1 MASLKEVRGRITSV
15 TSTKKI
21 TSAMKMVS
29 AAKLRRAQDAITNYL
44 PYQEKLSKTLEDFIT
59 YSTDELTIPL
69 ADERPVKK
77 VAIIAISS
85 NSSLCGAFNSNV
97 IKKTDEV
104 IRSYENLSQN
114 DFIFYTIG
122 KKISESLIKRG
133 VSIKGRYDNLVDK
146 TDYDQTAAVIDDVIE
161 LFLAKEIDAV
171 QIVYNH
177 FKNAAVQ
184 QIAREVVL
192 PLTKSVSEKT
202 EKRTLDY
209 ILEPDKD
216 HLILMLV
223 PTVLRLRLY
232 SAILDSIA
240 SEHGARMTA
249 MQTATDNAEELIQDL
264 KLKYNKARQEAITKE
279 ILDIVGGAE
288 ALRS

>member
-1 MASLKEVRGRITSV
+1 MASLKEVRIRIASV

-44 PYQEKLSKTLEDFIT
+44 PYKEKLSKTLEDFLT

-69 ADERPVKK
+69 ADERPIKK
-77 VAIIAISS
+77 LAIITISS

-97 IKKTDEV
+97 NKKTNEV
-104 IRSYENLSQN
+104 IAKYEHLSK
-114 DFIFYTIG
+114 DDISFFTIG
-122 KKISESLIKRG
+122 KKISEVLTKRDF
-133 VSIKGRYDNLVDK
+133 SIQGTYNELVDIA
-146 TDYDQTAAVIDDVIE
+146 DYEKASAIIDEVVN
-161 LFLAKEIDAV
+161 LFLKKEIDCV
-171 QIVYNH
+171 EIVYNH

-184 QIAREVVL
+184 IISNEVVL
-192 PLTKSVSEKT
+192 PLSRSSAEKIENKS
-202 EKRTLDY
+202 LDY
-209 ILEPDKD
+209 ILEPNKD
-216 HLILMLV
+216 EVINKLV

-249 MQTATDNAEELIQDL
+249 MQTATDNAEDLIFDL

-279 ILDIVGGAE
+279 IIDIVGGAE
-288 ALRS
+288 ALS